1 MNCHKNSPK
10 VITIYK
16 FLITNR
22 THLLLVWRRETLH
35 EVDRRRADDDHVLST
50 PPPAQSASADTHTAA
65 RLLSVCVEW
74 N

>member
-1 MNCHKNSPK
+1 M
-10 VITIYK
+10 
-16 FLITNR
+16 
-22 THLLLVWRRETLH
+22 LVWRRETLH